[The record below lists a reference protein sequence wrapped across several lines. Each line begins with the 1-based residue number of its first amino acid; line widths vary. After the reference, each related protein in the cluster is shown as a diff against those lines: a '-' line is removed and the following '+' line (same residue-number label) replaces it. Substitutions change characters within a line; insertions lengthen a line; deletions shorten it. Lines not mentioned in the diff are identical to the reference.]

1 MTYDIVEQRDLT
13 EEYIERELRDYR
25 TRMSH
30 IEGFST
36 LTDANIQAVSGVVRM
51 SKLTLF

>member
-1 MTYDIVEQRDLT
+1 MTYDVVEERDRT

-25 TRMSH
+25 VRMSH
-30 IEGFST
+30 IEGFNT

-51 SKLTLF
+51 SRLSLY